1 MKIIKPKITGNSY
14 LIFSSIEKKSKFEFE
29 NSIDTTIV
37 YAEVVPKE
45 YLGEN
50 IFDTSELLIISTPTN
65 FGTLIIPNPA
75 PSEEEEIIE
84 IIKNYPG
91 TIYNIVSE
99 QAPEEVGS
107 DNLFKEISLRSGCTR
122 WIYNEISHRPYY
134 LSDMIKGSIV
144 TYDTS
149 GCNRLY
155 IPTSLYEEYKSMLDF
170 WNGDTGT
177 TEEKL
182 KIKRDLADRIFQKVS
197 SYPFTISEGNTDTL
211 TLVAEREGLIFLKVP
226 NEDNI
231 MIQSIKSKNASVVK
245 GIYYYGPYT
254 IDNFLEPLV
263 KQLKR
268 IGF

>member
-1 MKIIKPKITGNSY
+1 MKIIQPKITGNSY
-14 LIFSSIEKKSKFEFE
+14 LIFSSTEKKSKFEFE
-29 NSIDTTIV
+29 NSIDTTVV

-50 IFDTSELLIISTPTN
+50 TFDTSELIILSTPAN

-75 PSEEEEIIE
+75 PSEEEIIE

-134 LSDMIKGSIV
+134 LSDIIKASIV

-155 IPTSLYEEYKSMLDF
+155 IPTSLYEEYKFMLDF
-170 WNGDTGT
+170 CTGT

-182 KIKRDLADRIFQKVS
+182 KTRKDLADRIFQKVS
-197 SYPFTISEGNTDTL
+197 PYPFTISGTNTNFL
-211 TLVAEREGLIFLKVP
+211 ILAAEREGLVFLEIT

-231 MIQSIKSKNASVVK
+231 MIRSIKSKNSNVIK
-245 GIYYYGPYT
+245 GIYCYGPYT

>member
-1 MKIIKPKITGNSY
+1 MKIIQPKITGNSY
-14 LIFSSIEKKSKFEFE
+14 LIFSSTEKKSKFEFE
-29 NSIDTTIV
+29 NSIDTTVV

-75 PSEEEEIIE
+75 PSEEEIIE

-99 QAPEEVGS
+99 LAPEEVGS

-122 WIYNEISHRPYY
+122 WIYNEFSPRPYY
-134 LSDMIKGSIV
+134 LSDIIEASIV

-170 WNGDTGT
+170 WRGDSGT
-177 TEEKL
+177 TKEKL
-182 KIKRDLADRIFQKVS
+182 KIKRDLADKIS
-197 SYPFTISEGNTDTL
+197 SYPFTISEGNTNTL
-211 TLVAEREGLIFLKVP
+211 ILVAEREGLVFLKVP

-231 MIQSIKSKNASVVK
+231 MIRSIKSKNTNVIK

>member
-1 MKIIKPKITGNSY
+1 MKIIQPKITGNSY
-14 LIFSSIEKKSKFEFE
+14 LIFSNVEKKSRFEFE

-50 IFDTSELLIISTPTN
+50 IFDTSELVILSTPAN
-65 FGTLIIPNPA
+65 FGILIIPNPA
-75 PSEEEEIIE
+75 PSEEEIIE
-84 IIKNYPG
+84 AIKNYPG
-91 TIYNIVSE
+91 TVYNIISE
-99 QAPEEVGS
+99 QVPEKVGS

-122 WIYNEISHRPYY
+122 WIYNEISPRPYY
-134 LSDMIKGSIV
+134 LSEIIEDSIV

-149 GCNRLY
+149 GCHRLY

-177 TEEKL
+177 TGKKL
-182 KIKRDLADRIFQKVS
+182 KIRRDLANKIFQEVS
-197 SYPFTISEGNTDTL
+197 SYPFMISEGNPNF
-211 TLVAEREGLIFLKVP
+211 LVLISEREGLVFLEIT

-231 MIQSIKSKNASVVK
+231 MIQSIKSKNTSVIK

-254 IDNFLEPLV
+254 INNFLEPLV

-268 IGF
+268 IGFK

>member
-14 LIFSSIEKKSKFEFE
+14 LIFSSTEKKSKFEFE
-29 NSIDTTIV
+29 NSIDTTVV

-50 IFDTSELLIISTPTN
+50 TFDTSELVILSTPAN
-65 FGTLIIPNPA
+65 FGTLIIPKSA
-75 PSEEEEIIE
+75 PSEEEIIE

-170 WNGDTGT
+170 LNGYSGKTK
-177 TEEKL
+177 EKL
-182 KIKRDLADRIFQKVS
+182 KTIRDLADKIFQKVS
-197 SYPFTISEGNTDTL
+197 SFPFTISEGKPNSL
-211 TLVAEREGLIFLKVP
+211 ILAAEREGLVFLKVTD
-226 NEDNI
+226 EDNI
-231 MIQSIKSKNASVVK
+231 MIQSIKSKNASIVK

>member
-29 NSIDTTIV
+29 NSIDTTVV

-50 IFDTSELLIISTPTN
+50 IFDTSELLIISTPAN

-75 PSEEEEIIE
+75 PSEEEIIE

-99 QAPEEVGS
+99 QPPEEVGS